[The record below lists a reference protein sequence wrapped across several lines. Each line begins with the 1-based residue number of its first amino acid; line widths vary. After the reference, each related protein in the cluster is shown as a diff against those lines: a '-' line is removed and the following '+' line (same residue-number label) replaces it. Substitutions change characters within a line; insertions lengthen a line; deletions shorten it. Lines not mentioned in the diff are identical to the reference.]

1 MARRIAYL
9 RVSTEEQ
16 ARSGLGLAA
25 QLEAVTAHQGEL
37 DEVFSDDGFSGSTAS
52 RPGLHEALD
61 ALGTGDVLVVAK
73 RDRLARDIFLSA
85 WIEKECKRRGARI
98 VSAAGEGT
106 DNDNPENVLMRT
118 IIDAFAE
125 YERNLIAAR
134 TAAALAQKRKRG
146 EKTGGDVPFG
156 YRLVDGNRL
165 EDDPD
170 EQIALGLMR
179 QLREEGESLR
189 QIGAE
194 LERRGV
200 LTRRGKESWHPQ
212 VVKQVLEQKTEIQRA
227 A

>member
-16 ARSGLGLAA
+16 ARSGLGLDA
-25 QLEAVTAHQGEL
+25 QLEAIIAHQGEP
-37 DEVFSDDGFSGSTAS
+37 DEVFRDDGFTGSTAK
-52 RPGLHEALD
+52 RPGLHGALD
-61 ALGTGDVLVVAK
+61 ALGKGDALVVAK
-73 RDRLARDIFLSA
+73 RDRLARDTFLSA
-85 WIEKECKRRGARI
+85 WIEKECKRRGARTI
-98 VSAAGEGT
+98 SAAGEGT
-106 DNDNPENVLMRT
+106 ESDDPASVLMRT

-134 TAAALAQKRKRG
+134 TAEAMAQKRKRG

-156 YRLVDGNRL
+156 YRALDGGRL
-165 EDDPD
+165 EEDPD
-170 EQIALGLMR
+170 EQAALELMR

-189 QIGAE
+189 QVGAE

-200 LTRRGKESWHPQ
+200 LTKRGNTRWHATT
-212 VVKQVLEQKTEIQRA
+212 VKKALEQKTELKRA